1 MMEAATPMKPKKGAE
16 VGQSSE
22 MVRSN
27 TVESMTQISCGVQ
40 QRIVMNEFDSR
51 ERRMDSDV
59 ARFPFFKDLQN
70 GFFSLQHGRIPVLF
84 FLFSPTNDCVNDLK

>member
-1 MMEAATPMKPKKGAE
+1 MEAATPMKPKKGAE

-59 ARFPFFKDLQN
+59 ARFPFFKDLPN
-70 GFFSLQHGRIPVLF
+70 GFFSFQHGRIPVSF
-84 FLFSPTNDCVNDLK
+84 FLFSPTNGFGNALK

>member
-22 MVRSN
+22 MVRSK
-27 TVESMTQISCGVQ
+27 TVESMTQISCKVQ

-59 ARFPFFKDLQN
+59 ARFPVFKEM
-70 GFFSLQHGRIPVLF
+70 
-84 FLFSPTNDCVNDLK
+84 

>member
-1 MMEAATPMKPKKGAE
+1 MMEAATPIKPKKGAE

-59 ARFPFFKDLQN
+59 ARFPFFKDPPN
-70 GFFSLQHGRIPVLF
+70 GFFSLQHGRIPVPV
-84 FLFSPTNDCVNDLK
+84 FLFSPTNGFGNALK